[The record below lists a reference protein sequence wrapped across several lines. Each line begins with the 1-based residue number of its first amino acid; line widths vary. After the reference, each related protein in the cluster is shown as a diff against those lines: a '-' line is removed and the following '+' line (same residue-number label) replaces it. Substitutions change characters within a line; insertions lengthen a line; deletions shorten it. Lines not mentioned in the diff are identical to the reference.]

1 MNEIIFSYI
10 VPNFLL
16 FGGIYVASKIMEKA
30 AWHIIVNHEELF
42 KQKYFR

>member
-16 FGGIYVASKIMEKA
+16 FGGIYVLAKMVEKA
-30 AWHIIVNHEELF
+30 AWHIIVNYEELF
-42 KQKYFR
+42 EQKYFR